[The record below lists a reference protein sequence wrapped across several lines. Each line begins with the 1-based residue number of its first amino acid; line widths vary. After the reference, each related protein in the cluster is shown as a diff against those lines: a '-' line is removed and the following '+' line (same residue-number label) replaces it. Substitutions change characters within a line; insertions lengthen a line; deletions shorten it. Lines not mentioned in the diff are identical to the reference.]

1 MIRVTLNG
9 KPFDKDSLE
18 GALVEMFVAHL
29 RETLGSI
36 RHPETGEFPTIAV
49 TGTDLSNLTCQVEG
63 SPELIALVQA
73 KLAEENA
80 SEDAS
85 PEDGSDSETPAE
97 QVAPTAFLSYAFE
110 DSDLAKRIAEALMA
124 RGIDTWWAQWCIAAG
139 DSIRQRIDEGL
150 ENCTHFIVLLT
161 PESITKPWVNL
172 EIDAGL
178 LRKLGEGTKFIP
190 LRCGLPVGALTPLL
204 QTLFSPE
211 VDADSLDISQVIND
225 IHGLTRKPKL
235 GPPPP
240 AVSTASKGAEY
251 SPAAMALAKFF
262 VESSESGQ
270 KFDPQSSP
278 DELAAALGL
287 SEDDLADA
295 IFELKG
301 MVTGHHGDL
310 VFPEESLFAKFDKY
324 WKPWDPAED
333 ALRVAAGLVNDESFP
348 DRPVD
353 MASLL
358 GWSSRRLNPALAYLC
373 VRGLVRDIRA
383 MDGTDFLACRIDK
396 TDATRRFVKSRS

>member
-1 MIRVTLNG
+1 MIRVTMNG

-85 PEDGSDSETPAE
+85 PEDGADSETPAE
-97 QVAPTAFLSYAFE
+97 QVVPTAFLSYAFE

-150 ENCTHFIVLLT
+150 EHCTHFIVLLT

-190 LRCGLPVGALTPLL
+190 LRCGLQVGALTPLL

-211 VDADSLDISQVIND
+211 VDVDSLDVSQVIND

-235 GPPPP
+235 GPPPH

-251 SPAAMALAKFF
+251 SPAAMALAKYF
-262 VESSESGQ
+262 VESSVSGQ

-278 DELAAALGL
+278 DKLAAALGL
-287 SEDDLADA
+287 SEDDVADA

-301 MVTGHHGDL
+301 MVTNHHGDL
-310 VFPEESLFAKFDKY
+310 VFPEEALFAKFDKY

-333 ALRVAAGLVNDESFP
+333 ALRVAAGLVNDERFP
-348 DRPVD
+348 DSPVE
-353 MASLL
+353 MARLL
-358 GWSSRRLNPALAYLC
+358 GWPARRLNPALAYLC
-373 VRGLVRDIRA
+373 VRGLVRDVRA
-383 MDGTDFLACRIDK
+383 MDGTDFLAYRIDR
-396 TDATRRFVKSRS
+396 TEATRRFVKSRS